1 MPVQWE
7 WKQPAFSHKWPRK
20 GLLKSQELGTR
31 VIIRVTAALMTQK
44 GKNHIQLLLPN
55 RFPQYSAAQDEGLRH
70 KRVRVTTNPVL
81 ILLIWFQSFPLEK
94 RVEVVNRNI
103 LECGDLLKGSDVVL
117 LNNVFQWFIPPPE
130 QALRAFT

>member
-1 MPVQWE
+1 M
-7 WKQPAFSHKWPRK
+7 
-20 GLLKSQELGTR
+20 
-31 VIIRVTAALMTQK
+31 
-44 GKNHIQLLLPN
+44 
-55 RFPQYSAAQDEGLRH
+55 RH

-130 QALRAFT
+130 QALKAFT